1 MTAADRFRVNEFLDA
16 GAAFVKRFNVA
27 LVAIVVVVAMAL
39 FLWHSAKAEGERIG
53 RGAAESVMR
62 AMLADSSRVI
72 ESRVDAR
79 YQAIAFAEK
88 AQTAAAASHQ
98 TARAKIV
105 LVSDTVVQSP
115 RHGYD
120 RRLGPAGDRSGN
132 RGERHA
138 PSSRLRRDR
147 TLPRAARRRLK
158 RSGRVAAP
166 RLARRGGAKAGAPLA
181 VWIQVRRDRGRRR
194 RRLAGLPSP
203 LEAYHGRRQME
214 VL

>member
-27 LVAIVVVVAMAL
+27 LVAIIVLAGAGV

-105 LVSDTVVQSP
+105 LVSDTVVQVNRVTDTIAVSVP
-115 RHGYD
+115 REIVQEIAASD
-120 RRLGPAGDRSGN
+120 T
-132 RGERHA
+132 
-138 PSSRLRRDR
+138 LRRADSVAIALYRAQLLDVSKDR
-147 TLPRAARRRLK
+147 DVWQRRALLDEDALK
-158 RSGRVAAP
+158 RMRPSRFGFKSGATVGAIAVVAVVSLL
-166 RLARRGGAKAGAPLA
+166 R
-181 VWIQVRRDRGRRR
+181 
-194 RRLAGLPSP
+194 
-203 LEAYHGRRQME
+203 
-214 VL
+214 

>member
-62 AMLADSSRVI
+62 AMLADSARVI

-88 AQTAAAASHQ
+88 AQTAAATTHQ

-105 LVSDTVVQSP
+105 LVSDTVVRIARVTDTIAVSVP
-115 RHGYD
+115 REIVQEIAASDTLHRADSVAIALYRAQLVDVSKD
-120 RRLGPAGDRSGN
+120 RDVWQ
-132 RGERHA
+132 H
-138 PSSRLRRDR
+138 
-147 TLPRAARRRLK
+147 RALLDEDALK
-158 RSGRVAAP
+158 RARPSRIGFKTGAVLGAASIIA
-166 RLARRGGAKAGAPLA
+166 LASL
-181 VWIQVRRDRGRRR
+181 VR
-194 RRLAGLPSP
+194 
-203 LEAYHGRRQME
+203 
-214 VL
+214 